1 LLEVDFR
8 VNRVDVD
15 FKNAF
20 NAMKQAALWKI
31 MESYNIPDVDLLK
44 AVYEHSTVRVAS
56 NESTCAT
63 IRFGIGVAQG
73 SARSPLLF
81 LLFMNALMC
90 LLTEKG
96 KIGRLFMELKDCINL
111 TT

>member
-1 LLEVDFR
+1 LEVDSR
-8 VNRVDVD
+8 VYRVDVD

-20 NAMKQAALWKI
+20 NAMNQAALWKI

-44 AVYEHSTVRVAS
+44 AVYEHSIVRVAS
-56 NESTCAT
+56 NDSTCAK
-63 IRFGIGVAQG
+63 IRFDTGVAQG
-73 SARSPLLF
+73 SALSPLLF

-96 KIGRLFMELKDCINL
+96 KIGRLAMELKDWINL